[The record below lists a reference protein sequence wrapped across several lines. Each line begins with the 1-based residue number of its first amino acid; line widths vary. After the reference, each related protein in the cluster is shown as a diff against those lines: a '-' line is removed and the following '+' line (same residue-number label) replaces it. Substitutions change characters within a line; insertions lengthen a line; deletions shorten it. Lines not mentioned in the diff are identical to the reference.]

1 MCLSGSYHWR
11 PRKNMVPRFFAFFLC
26 ATIGW
31 CLYFTTKT
39 WSNTEP
45 TIDPVFQENPS
56 NISEITMN
64 VSFAWCA
71 DYTSCNYR
79 ITFRREGRDDYTSS
93 VSRAEFLTSEIE
105 TGDIPK
111 TDFERLAEILKSH
124 SFFDLGARY
133 PEDGWCT
140 DCTITT
146 LSAIR
151 DGRRKEVKRLP
162 GEVPLGLW
170 IIQRT
175 IEGTAMNVRWSNVC
189 SKRIPIFR

>member
-1 MCLSGSYHWR
+1 
-11 PRKNMVPRFFAFFLC
+11 MVPRFFAFFLC

-31 CLYFTTKT
+31 CLHFTIKT

-45 TIDPVFQENPS
+45 IIDPVFQENTS
-56 NISEITMN
+56 DISEITMN
-64 VSFAWCA
+64 VNFAWCA
-71 DYTSCNYR
+71 GHTYCNYR
-79 ITFRREGRDDYTSS
+79 ITFRREGRDDYTST
-93 VSRAEFLTSEIE
+93 VLRAGFLTGEIRA
-105 TGDIPK
+105 GDIPK
-111 TDFERLAEILKSH
+111 AEFDRLAQILKSH
-124 SFFDLGARY
+124 SFFDLAARY

-162 GEVPLGLW
+162 GEVPLPLW

-175 IEGTAMNVRWSNVC
+175 IEGTAMNVRWSNEC
-189 SKRIPIFR
+189 SKLIHLFR